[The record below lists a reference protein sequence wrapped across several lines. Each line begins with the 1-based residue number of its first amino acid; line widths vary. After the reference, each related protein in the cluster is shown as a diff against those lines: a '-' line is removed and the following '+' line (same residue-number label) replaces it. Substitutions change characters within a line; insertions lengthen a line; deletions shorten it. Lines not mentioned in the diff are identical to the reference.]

1 MSYKGIYDRT
11 VFYNPVNRYCVISVK
26 TDDARIPEKARSDF
40 KHRDHLIRFTA
51 TGFDLPQSDAITLE
65 LDGEWT
71 RDDKYGYQL
80 NVERCKEIIP
90 RTAQGVRGYLASGLI
105 KGIGEKTAAAIVE
118 RFGIGALDILEHN
131 PERLLEVRG
140 ITEEKLED
148 IKESYAESR
157 VLRDMMTFLA
167 PFQVTP
173 KTAMK
178 IHQFFGADSLRII
191 RRSPFELCRISG
203 FGFKRVDEIAQK
215 TGCRPGDPMR
225 IMGALFYALDK
236 KCSDEGHLFLN
247 RKTLCRS
254 ALLHLNKGAPLPGQR
269 LKTGDVEE
277 QLQNLIL
284 RGDLVA
290 YKDFIYPRRSFE
302 LEDETAC
309 CIAEILARK
318 SEGISISVVLES
330 VTRQFQIRLSK
341 KQKAAVEM
349 AFAHNLSIITGS
361 PGTGKTTVLKTV
373 LEVFRKLNPNVKIL
387 LMAPTGRASRRM
399 AESTGFGDAR
409 TLHSALGLISGDEED
424 ERMNR
429 DEPIEADLVIVDEF
443 SMADMWLAAQLF
455 LRLKPGTKLLLVGDA
470 DQLPSVKPGNVFREL
485 IACGHIP
492 VTVLDEIFRQSKDS
506 LIAYNAKLINEN
518 KTSLSYGND
527 FVFIECENQKEAAE
541 IIQQT
546 FLREVAQSGIEQVQ
560 ILSPFRTDGEA
571 AAEKVNQAIREI
583 VNPSVPE
590 IPELRAGFKTFRVG
604 DRVMQTKNKGSIS
617 NGDVGFI
624 RSFNRQA
631 GEETTVT
638 IEFSD
643 ERTVDYD
650 LSNMDSIEFAY
661 AMTVHKAMGSEYDT
675 VILPILAAHI
685 ILLYRNLVYTA
696 ITRAKRRI
704 FLVGEMD
711 ILSMAIR
718 RSRIDKRNTLLGER
732 ITLYLRAFTLKAE
745 LASKEKSAQQFKLTG

>member
-1 MSYKGIYDRT
+1 MSYKGIYDKT
-11 VFYNPVNRYCVISVK
+11 VFYNPVNRFCIISVK
-26 TDDARIPEKARSDF
+26 TDDTGVPEKARSDY

-51 TGFDLPQSDAITLE
+51 TGYDLPQSDAISLE

-71 RDDKYGYQL
+71 RDDQYGYQL
-80 NVERCKEIIP
+80 KVEHCKEIIP

-118 RFGIGALDILEHN
+118 RFGIGALDILEHS

-140 ITEEKLED
+140 ITEEKLAV

-178 IHQFFGADSLRII
+178 IHQYFGADSLRII

-215 TGCRPGDPMR
+215 TGCRPQDPMR

-236 KCSDEGHLFLN
+236 KCAEEGHLFLN
-247 RKTLCRS
+247 SKTLCRS
-254 ALLHLNKGAPLPGQR
+254 ALLHLNKGAPLPSQR

-284 RGDLVA
+284 RGDMVA
-290 YKDFIYPRRSFE
+290 YKDCIYPRRSFA
-302 LEDETAC
+302 LEDETARR
-309 CIAEILARK
+309 IAEILVKK
-318 SEGISISVVLES
+318 SEGINISAVLES
-330 VTRQFQIRLSK
+330 VTRQLQIQLSK

-349 AFAHNLSIITGS
+349 TFAHNLSIITGS

-373 LEVFRKLNPNVKIL
+373 LEVFRKLNPDAKIL

-399 AESTGFGDAR
+399 AESTDFGGAR
-409 TLHSALGLISGDEED
+409 TLHSALGLVSGDEED
-424 ERMNR
+424 EHLNN
-429 DEPIEADLVIVDEF
+429 DEPIEADLVVVDEF

-470 DQLPSVKPGNVFREL
+470 DQLPSVRPGNVFREL
-485 IACGHIP
+485 ISCGHIP

-506 LIAYNAKLINEN
+506 LIAHNAKFINEN
-518 KTSLSYGND
+518 KTSLYYGND
-527 FVFIECENQKEAAE
+527 FVFIERENQKEVAE
-541 IIQQT
+541 IIQQIY
-546 FLREVAQSGIEQVQ
+546 LREVAQSGIEQVQ
-560 ILSPFRTDGEA
+560 ILSPFRTDGA
-571 AAEKVNQAIREI
+571 ASAEKLNHAIREI
-583 VNPSVPE
+583 VNPCEPE
-590 IPELRAGFKTFRVG
+590 IPELRVGAKTFRVG
-604 DRVMQTKNKGSIS
+604 DRIMQTKNTGNIS

-624 RSFNRQA
+624 RSFNREA

-650 LSNMDSIEFAY
+650 LSKMGSIEFAY

-675 VILPILAAHI
+675 VILPVLAAHI

-704 FLVGEMD
+704 FLVGEKD
-711 ILSMAIR
+711 ILFMAIH
-718 RSRIDKRNTLLGER
+718 RSKIDKRNTLLGER
-732 ITLYLRAFTLKAE
+732 IALYLRAFTLKAE
-745 LASKEKSAQQFKLTG
+745 LAAKEKSAQQFKLTG